1 MRRAEREKRERRIN
15 SQCGK
20 NRANAVVIVLA
31 AVFCLIVAGGAGY
44 FVHAANSQPQLQ
56 FPSWSRRGMSRAAPS
71 AIRQGGRRS
80 WMLLS
85 RRAC

>member
-44 FVHAANSQPQLQ
+44 FVHAAN
-56 FPSWSRRGMSRAAPS
+56 
-71 AIRQGGRRS
+71 RQV
-80 WMLLS
+80 WLDTLLS
-85 RRAC
+85 VMQTAPRR